1 MIKYLLLWPWPSL
14 GPVEK
19 KEGFISL
26 CSCIRLENK
35 YPIRFHFLID
45 WPANCPLICLLI
57 FNCLRLA
64 NCALHKHLYFRLRC
78 LFSPFKNKIIQSYV
92 GYSNRFP
99 RTKTLK
105 RCKYDPL
112 RSVRHA
118 RSIWCMT
125 SSYSRTFVFVRSYV
139 NKKTAFSK
147 IHSGERFG
155 KDPFSVTVFI
165 GYVWTMGHTGLKKI
179 SVFKPKR
186 INVDGA
192 WSSPVHQ
199 VPFPVY
205 PFLHWQENEP
215 LLFVQIPCWWQLW
228 TLLVHSST
236 SVKIQ
241 SKVQT
246 LFIGLSA

>member
-92 GYSNRFP
+92 GYSNRIP

-165 GYVWTMGHTGLKKI
+165 GYVWTMGHTGLKK
-179 SVFKPKR
+179 
-186 INVDGA
+186 
-192 WSSPVHQ
+192 
-199 VPFPVY
+199 Y
-205 PFLHWQENEP
+205 PFLSQN
-215 LLFVQIPCWWQLW
+215 
-228 TLLVHSST
+228 
-236 SVKIQ
+236 
-241 SKVQT
+241 
-246 LFIGLSA
+246 G